1 MLVPR
6 VVTVGYEWSSSL
18 RLSVHIFFSQW
29 PVLQLLTLLLSLH
42 LLDSLVDTL
51 PPLSLVS
58 SLVDA
63 LLLRVVAG
71 PPVDAL
77 PQWASSLLPRR
88 MLGHRWNPWKML
100 CRRCLFGPFFGRCFD
115 ARSVLALSW
124 WIYTWL
130 LWSLGLHWRI
140 LCRWLLV
147 YLFRMDTLPPQ
158 HCLLCRPPFV
168 MMYLFFAGSI
178 GRLRCRG

>member
-1 MLVPR
+1 MVLLLGLTPFLKASLKNHPWLIACSPGSPLPLRWSMLVPR
-6 VVTVGYEWSSSL
+6 VVTVGSEWSSSL
-18 RLSVHIFFSQW
+18 CLSVHIFFSQW

-124 WIYTWL
+124 WIYT
-130 LWSLGLHWRI
+130 
-140 LCRWLLV
+140 
-147 YLFRMDTLPPQ
+147 
-158 HCLLCRPPFV
+158 
-168 MMYLFFAGSI
+168 
-178 GRLRCRG
+178 